1 MKSRTT
7 FKVAFFLKRAALKK
21 SGKMPIIARITIDK
35 QIAQFSTKL
44 EIAENSWNV
53 TLGQAMGQSKES
65 RDINQLLETVRSTL
79 VNIYHQKRQ
88 LGVDI
93 TAEKLK
99 NLFFGQDDSQETLL
113 EAFTRNN
120 ESMYKLVGHDVTMST
135 YRKYELAKRRV
146 VEFLRH
152 KYNVSDMSMR
162 DLTLD
167 FVMEYEVFLKSN
179 CNLSHNVAAKMI
191 LFLKRIVNHAFNNGV
206 IATNPFASYHIR
218 LTKVDRGYL
227 TKEELKTMMNK
238 KLNIKR
244 LEYIRDI
251 FIFCCFTGLSYIDV
265 KQLTHHCI
273 RETEEGDMWISTKR
287 QKTENKVD
295 VLLLDI
301 PKQIV
306 LKYRGKVDNGYVL
319 PVVSNQKCNSYLKEL
334 ADICL
339 IDRNLTFHMRSHTK
353 ISYSLKINNLQY
365 CKTA

>member
-1 MKSRTT
+1 MKGRTT
-7 FKVAFFLKRAALKK
+7 FKVAFFLKRTAMKK
-21 SGKMPIIARITIDK
+21 SGNMPILARITIDK
-35 QIAQFSTKL
+35 KMTHFSVKEEVSADMWSVDRGCVLGTS
-44 EIAENSWNV
+44 AE
-53 TLGQAMGQSKES
+53 SK
-65 RDINQLLETVRSTL
+65 RINALLDTIKSTL
-79 VNIYHQKRQ
+79 ISIYHKNVQ
-88 LGVDI
+88 LGVDV

-146 VEFLRH
+146 TEFLRH
-152 KYNVSDMSMR
+152 RYNVSDMSMQ

-167 FVMEYEVFLKSN
+167 FVKEYEVFLKSN
-179 CNLSHNVAAKMI
+179 CELSHNVAAKMI

-206 IATNPFASYHIR
+206 IATNPFASYQIR
-218 LTKVDRGYL
+218 LIKVDRGYL

-287 QKTENKVD
+287 QKTDNKVD

-301 PKQIV
+301 PKQII

-339 IDRNLTFHMRSHTK
+339 IDRNLTFHMASHTANC
-353 ISYSLKINNLQY
+353 YSLKINTLPLIHR
-365 CKTA
+365 